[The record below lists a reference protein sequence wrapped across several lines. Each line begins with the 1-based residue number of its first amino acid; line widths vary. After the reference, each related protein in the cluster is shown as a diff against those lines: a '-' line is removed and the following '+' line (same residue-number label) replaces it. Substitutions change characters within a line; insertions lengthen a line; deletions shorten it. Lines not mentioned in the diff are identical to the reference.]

1 MKRAA
6 ASAAG
11 VASGAGAVV
20 VALVAAVELAG
31 GAVELEALLLLVA
44 LVALDFFGRP
54 DGDYLSWFL
63 ALRSSMVE
71 TLVIFLRLVMTVLRT
86 GSVSFTIPSFSSRAA
101 ISGVSSRIFVI
112 SVVIQ
117 AISSA
122 LSGSNSALISM
133 LFKTVSRAAN

>member
-1 MKRAA
+1 MRRAP
-6 ASAAG
+6 SVG
-11 VASGAGAVV
+11 GAGASVV
-20 VALVAAVELAG
+20 VGAAAVELEA
-31 GAVELEALLLLVA
+31 GAVELEELLLLADVDEFTV
-44 LVALDFFGRP
+44 LGSPEGR
-54 DGDYLSWFL
+54 DLSWFL

-71 TLVIFLRLVMTVLRT
+71 ILVTFFRLLITVLRT
-86 GSVSFTIPSFSSRAA
+86 GSVSLTIPSFSSRAA

-133 LFKTVSRAAN
+133 LLRTVSRAAN

>member
-1 MKRAA
+1 MEFP
-6 ASAAG
+6 
-11 VASGAGAVV
+11 AVV
-20 VALVAAVELAG
+20 EFEA
-31 GAVELEALLLLVA
+31 GAVELLLLLAVA
-44 LVALDFFGRP
+44 LAFFGRP
-54 DGDYLSWFL
+54 EGRDLSWFL

-71 TLVIFLRLVMTVLRT
+71 TLVTFLRLVITVLRT

-101 ISGVSSRIFVI
+101 ISGVSSRILVI

-117 AISSA
+117 AMSSA